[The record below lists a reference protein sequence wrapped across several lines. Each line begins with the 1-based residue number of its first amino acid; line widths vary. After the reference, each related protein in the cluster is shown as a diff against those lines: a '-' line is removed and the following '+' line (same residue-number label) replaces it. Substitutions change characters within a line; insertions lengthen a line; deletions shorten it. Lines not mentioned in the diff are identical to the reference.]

1 MFPRRRR
8 PLLGAAVL
16 VGASKSAARHEVQK
30 QTVMDAQ
37 REVEIQR
44 EVEAR
49 RRQEVEQERRTQRA
63 VDEAMKKAATDNQN
77 LQQSAPAM
85 VPPPAQQVYNTQP
98 AMPIQTQDRG
108 HLMTTPG
115 QPYIPVTNAAP
126 NRQPEQL
133 MRAPSP
139 QVPAYLSGSLS
150 QDGRPKSAQGISSTA
165 PALDSNARYCT
176 QCGFACKLSD
186 RFCRQCGAKQV

>member
-1 MFPRRRR
+1 MSQRRRR
-8 PLLGAAVL
+8 PILGTAVL
-16 VGASKSAARHEVQK
+16 VGASRSAARHEVQE
-30 QTVMDAQ
+30 QAVMDSQ

-44 EVEAR
+44 EVEAL

-77 LQQSAPAM
+77 LQQSAPAI
-85 VPPPAQQVYNTQP
+85 VPPPPQQVYNTQP

-108 HLMTTPG
+108 LLMTTPG

-126 NRQPEQL
+126 NLQPEQL

-139 QVPAYLSGSLS
+139 QVPAYLSGSPS
-150 QDGRPKSAQGISSTA
+150 QNGRPKNAQGISSTA
-165 PALDSNARYCT
+165 PALESNARYCT
-176 QCGFACKLSD
+176 QCGFACQFSD
-186 RFCRQCGAKQV
+186 RFCRRCGAKQV